1 MLLAM
6 RFGAVLPHNEI
17 RSDPVAIRA
26 YLEGLER
33 LGVTHLLAY
42 DHVLGADR
50 DREGGFSGPYDKDV
64 AFHEPLTFFAYA
76 AAVTSRLEF
85 MSAVLI
91 LPQRQ
96 TALVAKQAAEV
107 AILSGNRLRLGIGT
121 GWNRVEYDALNE
133 NFRNRGKRE
142 ADQVRLLRRLW
153 SESSLSYQSDYHQ
166 IDRAGL
172 NPRPSAPIPI
182 WFGGSAPALLERC
195 AELGD
200 GWVPV
205 EGPNERTK
213 GFLETI
219 RSHREADQVELLRR
233 LWSEETLSYESPF
246 HTVERAGINPR
257 PARPIPIWFG
267 GTSDAAL
274 ARCGRVGDGFIPLGG
289 ANEASRAA
297 IATIRDHR
305 EAAGRS
311 MDGFGIQAQ
320 AQYSGGNPERWRS
333 HAQRWEALG
342 ATHLAI
348 ATHNAGPTD
357 VDGHLTRVEEY
368 LTAVRA

>member
-1 MLLAM
+1 M

-219 RSHREADQVELLRR
+219 RSHREK
-233 LWSEETLSYESPF
+233 
-246 HTVERAGINPR
+246 N
-257 PARPIPIWFG
+257 
-267 GTSDAAL
+267 
-274 ARCGRVGDGFIPLGG
+274 
-289 ANEASRAA
+289 
-297 IATIRDHR
+297 
-305 EAAGRS
+305 GRS